1 LKGKEEDRKNDSW
14 LQLKIIYMRAS
25 NEWCVQKGCEQG
37 MRQGWLTPNSWKERE
52 GDIHIMLSIILI
64 INELEI

>member
-1 LKGKEEDRKNDSW
+1 
-14 LQLKIIYMRAS
+14 MRAS